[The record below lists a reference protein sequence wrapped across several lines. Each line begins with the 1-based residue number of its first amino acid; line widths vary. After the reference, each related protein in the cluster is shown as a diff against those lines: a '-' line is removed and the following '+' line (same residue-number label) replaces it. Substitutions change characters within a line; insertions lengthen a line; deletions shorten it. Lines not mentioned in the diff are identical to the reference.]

1 MGTVIAVSLACVA
14 LGTQLLLIPV
24 LAVDS
29 YQLFLGAVAVS
40 SIYGGGTAGLV
51 TLLICGLGKLY
62 FFMPSN
68 ILAVDSEIAVRML
81 LFLAVAGIICFI
93 GGRFHASEQWLA
105 AVLTSIGDALIA
117 TDKRGQIGRAHV

>member
-1 MGTVIAVSLACVA
+1 MGMVIAVSLACVA

-51 TLLICGLGKLY
+51 TLLISGLGKLY

-68 ILAVDSEIAVRML
+68 VLAVDSEIAVRML
-81 LFLAVAGIICFI
+81 LFLAVA
-93 GGRFHASEQWLA
+93 
-105 AVLTSIGDALIA
+105 
-117 TDKRGQIGRAHV
+117 RGHLLDWRPISRLRKVACSGSDEHRRRADCDRQEGPDTIH